1 MTRRPKLPSWLYV
14 HGCSSFQLMTVP
26 QQGSQ
31 IPLFR
36 RRHPDRGEVSFR
48 EQIQDQARIPPIML
62 LLPRLGRPDLRRM
75 ADPDIQSPT
84 RPVIPRTTASIPWLR
99 FLPPPDLLRSVKVSY
114 RTPFVE
120 QRFLQELTTLCVH
133 HGYAFLSCMQIA
145 AYNLHLGILHPEPFW
160 LDPEKSTRVV
170 ARPTSLMPSGISGR
184 CPATSADSV
193 LARRGEVSQNVAKR

>member
-120 QRFLQELTTLCVH
+120 QRFLHELTTLCVH
-133 HGYAFLSCMQIA
+133 HGYALLSCMQSA
-145 AYNLHLGILHPEPFW
+145 ALYLVCISPIRSLCVSGGIGSGFGG
-160 LDPEKSTRVV
+160 
-170 ARPTSLMPSGISGR
+170 RPTSLMPSGISGR